1 MATYPTRSLAKKLN
15 DLDDKLQVLI
25 SSKQQLLWKIAELQ
39 RENEELRKNNVLFV
53 EELKQIKKK
62 HSSLQKDFNKSKNFA
77 KIVTSKLT
85 PTGGLSELKQSVE
98 RYIQEIDKCI
108 ELLEETL

>member
-15 DLDDKLQVLI
+15 DLDDKLGVLI
-25 SSKQQLLWKIAELQ
+25 SSKQQVLWKVAELQ
-39 RENEELRKNNVLFV
+39 RENEELRKNNALFA

-85 PTGGLSELKQSVE
+85 PTGGLSELKESVE